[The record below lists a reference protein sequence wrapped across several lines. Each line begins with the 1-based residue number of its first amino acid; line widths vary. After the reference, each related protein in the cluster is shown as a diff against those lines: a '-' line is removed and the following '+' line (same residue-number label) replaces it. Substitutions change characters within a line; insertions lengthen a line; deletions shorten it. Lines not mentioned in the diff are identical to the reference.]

1 MLETRMPSVSTRTR
15 RLDAP
20 PRPAARASSAARLA
34 AREALTARSRSMTGN
49 TALETA
55 PTHLPVRPA
64 AITRQSRLGRSE
76 MRLMG
81 LATTCT
87 AIVCG
92 LLLLY
97 LAAYAHVSQLGY
109 DQAQARTQLRQNLLE
124 NENLRAERDR
134 LQSRHL
140 VIQEAVALGMT
151 PRGSTPIR
159 YLTARASHDGQE
171 AREKTQTSRTE
182 DAKMASVGEQEING
196 GTTADSYQQPS
207 FDH

>member
-20 PRPAARASSAARLA
+20 LRPVARPSSAATSALRGRA
-34 AREALTARSRSMTGN
+34 ASRPVFEGN
-49 TALETA
+49 AALETA
-55 PTHLPVRPA
+55 PERSETRPSPLP
-64 AITRQSRLGRSE
+64 RQSRLGRSE

-109 DQAQARTQLRQNLLE
+109 NQAQARVQLRQNQLT
-124 NENLRAERDR
+124 NESLRAERDR
-134 LQSRHL
+134 LQSRHY
-140 VIQEAVALGMT
+140 VIQQALAQGMA
-151 PRGSTPIR
+151 PRGATPIR
-159 YLTARASHDGQE
+159 YITAQTRPGDQSRADV
-171 AREKTQTSRTE
+171 R
-182 DAKMASVGEQEING
+182 MAEGSEQDSNSG
-196 GTTADSYQQPS
+196 ATADSNQQPS